1 MISKIFTHVSVK
13 AGLIAGC
20 ASLALVTSPMVS
32 DTAFA
37 QQSSGNQMKGGNS
50 AGGGHG
56 AGAGQHGGG
65 ISGKGKGL
73 SGIFRDVTGMDSD
86 AAADEGDEDSDKP
99 EWAGQSGGKDGA
111 GGGQPATSGS
121 KKGDLFGDLW
131 VILRDENGV
140 PILAD
145 GFVQPVDADGTLIPL
160 DEEGMPIDAT
170 LVQEVEL
177 GRLNVGRAPTSVL
190 DRRADEVITL
200 LNTATAISL
209 DASGRLVLTVDG
221 VEKTI
226 DSPLENL
233 AIYVALLT
241 DGTIP
246 GVDDLPGDEYDFM
259 VDGQYTTED
268 LELSVGLLAA
278 ATDKTGAF
286 TPDEIAYIDAF
297 LGINTTT
304 DGNVTYSV
312 IDYADFTYDREATYG
327 EVTASIL
334 VEQDDGSFVATDIN
348 VFDFIFEGVPAVD
361 AGTLDAYTLAA
372 DDARTVLAVIHEF
385 DVPEL

>member
-1 MISKIFTHVSVK
+1 
-13 AGLIAGC
+13 
-20 ASLALVTSPMVS
+20 
-32 DTAFA
+32 
-37 QQSSGNQMKGGNS
+37 MKGGNS